1 MPDIANRTKIE
12 ESLSEVI
19 AKLLARQRREFM
31 PAIDYSPPEETD
43 HRYGAIWLPRWRRLA
58 EVLTIGL
65 AIPLVDIHRI
75 GRRGMDRLFGLGL
88 DPDYGDALSMQWGVE
103 RAKAAADLITAN
115 TRKMFEAAN
124 AKDLP
129 SDVTRTEILE
139 AATELIFHRHRAEN
153 IAITETTNAHSA
165 GEFAARNE
173 LQARGQDGA
182 KPTLYAH
189 WQTADDDKV
198 CPICLPLNDK
208 PEYLWVPK
216 FPNGPP
222 AHNRCRCFLDWR
234 E

>member
-1 MPDIANRTKIE
+1 MPDIANRTQIE
-12 ESLSEVI
+12 DSLSEVI
-19 AKLLARQRREFM
+19 AKLLARQRREFL
-31 PAIDYSPPEETD
+31 PAVEAAPPEETD
-43 HRYGAIWLPRWRRLA
+43 RRYGAVWLPRWRRLA

-75 GRRGMDRLFGLGL
+75 GRRGLDKSLGLGL
-88 DPDYGDALSMQWGVE
+88 DSDYGDSLSMQWGVA

-129 SDVTRTEILE
+129 SDVTRTEILR
-139 AATELIFHRHRAEN
+139 AATDRVFSKDRADN

-165 GEFAARNE
+165 GEFAARDMSN
-173 LQARGQDGA
+173 QKGSG
-182 KPTLYAH
+182 PSIFAH
-189 WQTADDDKV
+189 WQTAEDDKV
-198 CPICLPLNDK
+198 CPICLPLNDQ